1 MSAAPLVSVLM
12 TAYNRERYVGAAI
25 ESVLAQTFADFEL
38 IVVDDGSVDRTVEV
52 ARQYEDD
59 PRLRIVLNER
69 NLGDYPN
76 RNRAAAL
83 ARGRFLKYHDSDD
96 VMYRIA
102 CRPWWARST
111 PSGVP
116 ALRLSG
122 AAGWAGGPCPMLL
135 TPRMCY
141 QREFLGT
148 QGLFMCGPASA
159 LFRADVFRALG
170 GFPHLGVGSDYVF
183 WLRACARV
191 SVLLVS
197 GDLFWYRVHPGQEI
211 GKPAAAAE
219 YAHAWR
225 QAWPALLATDCP
237 LTAEER
243 ELAKRNWTFII
254 ARDALRALRSGQ
266 WSAARLRLAHAGL
279 SWTDWLRYLRPP
291 RRDRL
296 AGSPMSRHEG
306 GGVEPPPL
314 ATPARFRGVGRDERV
329 VEGAGQG
336 CRAAARE
343 PTDRQTRRA
352 AVRRRASRGFDARS
366 SRAVSRRR
374 AGADTRAQRT
384 RAGDASRRPC
394 WATRA
399 TFRRGRCGRRRP
411 VTTRGRAC

>member
-1 MSAAPLVSVLM
+1 VSAAPLVSVVM

-96 VMYRIA
+96 VMYPH
-102 CRPWWARST
+102 CLST
-111 PSGVP
+111 MVGPLDAERRAGF
-116 ALRLSG
+116 ALSG
-122 AAGWAGGPCPMLL
+122 AASWASWAGGPCPMLL

-170 GFPHLGVGSDYVF
+170 GFPHVGVGSDYVF

-197 GDLFWYRVHPGQEI
+197 GDLFWYRIHPGQEI
-211 GKPAAAAE
+211 QKPAAAAE
-219 YAHAWR
+219 CAHAWR

-243 ELAKRNWTFII
+243 VLAKRNWTFII

-266 WSAARLRLAHAGL
+266 WNAARLRLGHAGL

-306 GGVEPPPL
+306 GAVE
-314 ATPARFRGVGRDERV
+314 
-329 VEGAGQG
+329 
-336 CRAAARE
+336 
-343 PTDRQTRRA
+343 RRA
-352 AVRRRASRGFDARS
+352 PH
-366 SRAVSRRR
+366 R
-374 AGADTRAQRT
+374 AGTLP
-384 RAGDASRRPC
+384 GSRP
-394 WATRA
+394 
-399 TFRRGRCGRRRP
+399 G
-411 VTTRGRAC
+411 

>member
-1 MSAAPLVSVLM
+1 M
-12 TAYNRERYVGAAI
+12 TAYNRECYVGAAI
-25 ESVLAQTFADFEL
+25 ESVLAQTFTDFEL

-59 PRLRIVLNER
+59 PRFRIVLNER
-69 NLGDYPN
+69 NLGQFPN

-96 VMYRIA
+96 VMYPH
-102 CRPWWARST
+102 CLST
-111 PSGVP
+111 MVGPLDAEERAGF
-116 ALRLSG
+116 ALSG
-122 AAGWAGGPCPMLL
+122 AASWAGGPCPMLL

-159 LFRADVFRALG
+159 LFRADAFRALG

-219 YAHAWR
+219 YAHAWQ
-225 QAWPALLATDCP
+225 QAWPALLAADCP

-266 WSAARLRLAHAGL
+266 WNAARRRLAHTGL

-296 AGSPMSRHEG
+296 AGSPMSRQEG
-306 GGVEPPPL
+306 G
-314 ATPARFRGVGRDERV
+314 V
-329 VEGAGQG
+329 VV
-336 CRAAARE
+336 
-343 PTDRQTRRA
+343 D
-352 AVRRRASRGFDARS
+352 
-366 SRAVSRRR
+366 RR
-374 AGADTRAQRT
+374 AGTLP
-384 RAGDASRRPC
+384 G
-394 WATRA
+394 
-399 TFRRGRCGRRRP
+399 RGSG
-411 VTTRGRAC
+411 